1 MAEEEQI
8 QEQIEE
14 QQEQLKQ
21 IQKEY
26 EMEKELCCQMADNQI
41 QNQHPQQLLF
51 GVWLLPR
58 QALRKH
64 LLQVEFLII

>member
-1 MAEEEQI
+1 MQRFGE
-8 QEQIEE
+8 
-14 QQEQLKQ
+14 
-21 IQKEY
+21 
-26 EMEKELCCQMADNQI
+26 EMEKELRCQMADNQI

-64 LLQVEFLII
+64 LPQVEFLII